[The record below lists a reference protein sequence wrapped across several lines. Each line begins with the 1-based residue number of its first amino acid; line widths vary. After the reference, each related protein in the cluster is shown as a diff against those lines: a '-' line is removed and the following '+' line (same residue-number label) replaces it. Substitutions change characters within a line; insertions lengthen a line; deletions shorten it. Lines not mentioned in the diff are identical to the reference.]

1 LLFKY
6 ANVIDDV
13 EFFSRYIAFA
23 LLKLP
28 IKTSPIDKS
37 FVFPLG
43 PVALL
48 IVSVGAKGLFTS
60 IDS

>member
-1 LLFKY
+1 MLFKY
-6 ANVIDDV
+6 AKVIEDV
-13 EFFSRYIAFA
+13 EFFSRYTAFA

-48 IVSVGAKGLFTS
+48 IVNVGAEGSFTS